1 MKRTEATFLSSDES
15 HSLYYTVF
23 LPEENPVALLQVC
36 HDGGEHMEHYL
47 PLAEYLTGQGIILC
61 GCDIRGHGRSIP
73 QGEEPGNIGQGRAL
87 DTLIEDQKRLYDLMR
102 KKYRYLPYL
111 LLGQGLGAEVLQR
124 WMALY
129 KESGDGMILSCPDV
143 LRLSPVLGKLTFFLS
158 CRGKKK
164 DQPAA
169 ALEKKL
175 YGCKKTAASPE
186 GEGGAL
192 PCGFPLTADAYR
204 QIFESGIITSDPLWA
219 TSIEQGL
226 PVMVF
231 SGEEQEGAKMLSDR
245 LLDAEICM
253 QSLRLFDS
261 PASRLFSGEKRE
273 EVFFEVEKFILQV
286 AEGVREARMGTFY
299 Q

>member
-1 MKRTEATFLSSDES
+1 MKRTEATFLSSDEN

-23 LPEENPVALLQVC
+23 LPDDNPVALLQVC

-47 PLAEYLTGQGIILC
+47 PLAEYLTGRGIILC
-61 GCDIRGHGRSIP
+61 GCDQRGHGRSISD
-73 QGEEPGNIGQGRAL
+73 GEGLGNIGQGRAL

-111 LLGQGLGAEVLQR
+111 LLGQGLGAEILQR

-129 KESGDGMILSCPDV
+129 KESSDGMILSCPDA

-158 CRGKKK
+158 CKGKKK
-164 DQPAA
+164 DHPAP

-175 YGCKKTAASPE
+175 YGYKKSAPAPE
-186 GEGGAL
+186 GEGTSL

-204 QIFESGIITSDPLWA
+204 QIFESGIITGDPLWA
-219 TSIEQGL
+219 GSIEQGL

-231 SGEEQEGAKMLSDR
+231 AGEKQEGAKMLSDR

-253 QSLRLFDS
+253 QSLRLFES
-261 PASRLFSGEKRE
+261 PSPRLFSGEKRE
-273 EVFFEVEKFILQV
+273 EVFFEIERFVLQV
-286 AEGVREARMGTFY
+286 ADGVREARMGGFY
-299 Q
+299 